1 MFSAFEDL
9 INQPE
14 SAENIPEE
22 LPILPLR
29 GTVAFPFVI
38 IPLSIGVPRSV
49 KLIKSA
55 VQNDNLVGLVVS
67 KEPELEEPEPDQL
80 HENYDFVHCTNYW
93 TSWNNELV
101 LRKEALEAL
110 LAREL
115 RYVGSKYPLCS
126 ISDCVNSSVV
136 DGQSMPVKS

>member
-1 MFSAFEDL
+1 MFSSAFDDFV
-9 INQPE
+9 NQPE
-14 SAENIPEE
+14 TAENIPAE

-67 KEPELEEPEPDQL
+67 RKPEIEEPEPDELYDTGVVARIHRVVRGDGDNL
-80 HENYDFVHCTNYW
+80 HVIVQGIERFKIDEW
-93 TSWNNELV
+93 TETEPFL
-101 LRKEALEAL
+101 KYL
-110 LAREL
+110 LL
-115 RYVGSKYPLCS
+115 
-126 ISDCVNSSVV
+126 
-136 DGQSMPVKS
+136 